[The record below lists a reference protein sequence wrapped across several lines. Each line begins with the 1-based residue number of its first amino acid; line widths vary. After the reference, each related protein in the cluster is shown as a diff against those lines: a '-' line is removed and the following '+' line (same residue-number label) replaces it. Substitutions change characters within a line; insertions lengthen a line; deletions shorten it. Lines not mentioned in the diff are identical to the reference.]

1 MADSFGLKIGLEGEK
16 EFKKALADIN
26 QSFKVLGSEMK
37 LATSQF
43 DKNDKSVEALAA
55 RNKVLRK
62 EIDEQTTKID
72 TLRKALQNAATSFG
86 ENDRRTQN
94 WQIQLNSAEAALND
108 MNRELDENEKAIKEG
123 GLRFQKNVYE
133 GIIKFLGFEQT
144 FKNSLTGLPIGGAKG
159 GSDFDPAGKS
169 DAEVMR
175 FCQSFMT
182 ALYRYIG
189 PDIDV
194 PAGDMGVGGREI
206 GYLYGQYRRLKGVWE
221 NGVLTGKGLSY
232 GGSLIRPEATGYG
245 AIYYL
250 QEVLKHENDTI
261 EGKKIAISGYGNVG
275 WGIMKKAAQLG
286 AAVTYFA
293 GPDGYVHD
301 PDGVITDEK
310 LNYILEMRAKD
321 PMHCKPYAD
330 KFGCEFVAGEKCW
343 GVKDVDVYMPAAMQN
358 DVRMES
364 AEKIAASGVKYYI
377 EVANMPTTNDA
388 LNFLRQQKGIIV
400 APSKAVNAGGVG
412 VSALE
417 MAQNSERLVWTAE
430 EVDAQLHKMMKTIHK
445 ESADAAAEYGLGY
458 DLVAGANIAGF
469 KKVAEAMME
478 QGCF

>member
-1 MADSFGLKIGLEGEK
+1 MLTNEYLKRVYEGLEKRNANEPEFLQAVREVLESIQPVVEK
-16 EFKKALADIN
+16 HPEYEKAGLIERLVEPERIITFRVPWVDDAG
-26 QSFKVLGSEMK
+26 KVQVNRGYRV
-37 LATSQF
+37 QF
-43 DKNDKSVEALAA
+43 
-55 RNKVLRK
+55 
-62 EIDEQTTKID
+62 
-72 TLRKALQNAATSFG
+72 
-86 ENDRRTQN
+86 
-94 WQIQLNSAEAALND
+94 NSAIGPY
-108 MNRELDENEKAIKEG
+108 KG
-123 GLRFQKNVYE
+123 GLRFHPSVNQ
-133 GIIKFLGFEQT
+133 GILKFLGFEQT

-400 APSKAVNAGGVG
+400 APSKAVNAGGA
-412 VSALE
+412 VSYTHLRAHE
-417 MAQNSERLVWTAE
+417 T
-430 EVDAQLHKMMKTIHK
+430 
-445 ESADAAAEYGLGY
+445 
-458 DLVAGANIAGF
+458 
-469 KKVAEAMME
+469 
-478 QGCF
+478 